1 MKSQFRCIL
10 FALIAVPA
18 ACGGDRSTQAISSG
32 DSQVAKAATPPAP
45 SEVKSEPVAPP
56 KVEPAKLEPPT
67 PAAPTTYSENLAQ
80 GKAAAA
86 SGDHARARELL
97 EAAAK
102 LDKKAVEP
110 HIELSRLF
118 ITMGERHL
126 AITAANKAVKLA
138 GSSGEAARTSM
149 TGESAKRSS
158 QAYNT
163 LGRAELARFSY
174 DDAMAAFHK
183 AVELNPDNV
192 WAWNNLGL
200 AHLQL
205 KNYQEA
211 ADALVEATS
220 RKGAEGYMFNNL
232 GTAYEQL
239 GQLDD
244 ARTAFESG
252 GKLGSREALAS
263 RKRLE
268 GVKTIVV
275 MKTEKPARS
284 VVPKGQDTGYD
295 IAEPMPDVSEDS
307 PAAEATAKVTEPE
320 STEAADP
327 AEADAPELEG
337 SKDASKPDAAP
348 APRAVETP
356 SKPAVAP
363 APPAVEKPTAPAPL

>member
-1 MKSQFRCIL
+1 M

-18 ACGGDRSTQAISSG
+18 ACGGDRSTQALSSG
-32 DSQVAKAATPPAP
+32 DSQVAKTVTPPAASDIKP
-45 SEVKSEPVAPP
+45 MPVAPA
-56 KVEPAKLEPPT
+56 KVEPAKPEPAP

-80 GKAAAA
+80 GKAAAT
-86 SGDHARARELL
+86 SGDHARARELF

-102 LDKKAVEP
+102 LDKKAAEP

-118 ITMGERHL
+118 ITIGERHL

-138 GSSGEAARTSM
+138 G
-149 TGESAKRSS
+149 SS

-220 RKGAEGYMFNNL
+220 RKGAESYMFNNL

-252 GKLGSREALAS
+252 GKLGSKEALAS

-275 MKTEKPARS
+275 MKTDKPAK
-284 VVPKGQDTGYD
+284 PDAKAMQGGYD
-295 IAEPMPDVSEDS
+295 IAEPMPDVPD
-307 PAAEATAKVTEPE
+307 ATKATPEVAEPE
-320 STEAADP
+320 STEPTDSAEP
-327 AEADAPELEG
+327 ATGDSEEPSDTSGTGGDKAKAEVTP
-337 SKDASKPDAAP
+337 AP
-348 APRAVETP
+348 AP
-356 SKPAVAP
+356 
-363 APPAVEKPTAPAPL
+363 VEKPAAPSPL

>member
-18 ACGGDRSTQAISSG
+18 ACGGDRSTQATSG
-32 DSQVAKAATPPAP
+32 DSLVAKQAVTPPVPSDSKPEPAP
-45 SEVKSEPVAPP
+45 SLA
-56 KVEPAKLEPPT
+56 KVEPARPEPAT
-67 PAAPTTYSENLAQ
+67 PAAPTTYSETLAQ

-86 SGDHARARELL
+86 SGDHARARELF
-97 EAAAK
+97 EAASK
-102 LDKKAVEP
+102 LDKKAAEP

-138 GSSGEAARTSM
+138 GSS
-149 TGESAKRSS
+149 

-174 DDAMAAFHK
+174 DDAMVAFHK
-183 AVELNPDNV
+183 AIELNPDNV

-205 KNYQEA
+205 KHYQEA
-211 ADALVEATS
+211 SEALAEATS
-220 RKGAEGYMFNNL
+220 RKGAEGYMWNNL
-232 GTAYEQL
+232 GTACEQL

-244 ARTAFESG
+244 ARTAYENG

-275 MKTEKPARS
+275 MKTEKPSSTPAG
-284 VVPKGQDTGYD
+284 PKGTDTGYD
-295 IAEPMPDVSEDS
+295 LAEPMPDVESPEPAKAMSEPTDPS
-307 PAAEATAKVTEPE
+307 EAND
-320 STEAADP
+320 ADP
-327 AEADAPELEG
+327 AEPEDTKPDAPSG
-337 SKDASKPDAAP
+337 DASKP
-348 APRAVETP
+348 
-356 SKPAVAP
+356 KPGVAP
-363 APPAVEKPTAPAPL
+363 APSPAEKPAAPSPL

>member
-32 DSQVAKAATPPAP
+32 DSQVAKAVTPPTP
-45 SEVKSEPVAPP
+45 SEVKPEPVASA
-56 KVEPAKLEPPT
+56 KLEPAKLEPPK

-80 GKAAAA
+80 AKAAAA
-86 SGDHARARELL
+86 SGDHARARELF

-102 LDKKAVEP
+102 LDKKAAEP

-138 GSSGEAARTSM
+138 GSS
-149 TGESAKRSS
+149 

-183 AVELNPDNV
+183 AVELSPDNV

-200 AHLQL
+200 AQLQL

-252 GKLGSREALAS
+252 GKLGSKEALAS

-275 MKTEKPARS
+275 MKTDKPAKS
-284 VVPKGQDTGYD
+284 AKGQDTGYD
-295 IAEPMPDVSEDS
+295 IAEPMPDVPDASEAIKAM
-307 PAAEATAKVTEPE
+307 PEPVEPE
-320 STEAADP
+320 STEP
-327 AEADAPELEG
+327 AESDSGDSEEPADASG
-337 SKDASKPDAAP
+337 TDGKVKPD
-348 APRAVETP
+348 
-356 SKPAVAP
+356 VAP
-363 APPAVEKPTAPAPL
+363 AATVEKPTAPAPL